1 MCPTKGLKHEQ
12 VSRWESV
19 GLGCRGLRSSLWW
32 SGPQQKQQDQ
42 SSLCRSQ
49 TGSYGTWDS
58 WPGGKRQWELLIM
71 ETGNSY
77 SVIDSFAGN
86 RSMLEHWSLPHW
98 RKGKKRGKESRTQY
112 GENPGEG
119 MVYGPLDGSADTSQP
134 GPQRASS
141 LENISSVMART
152 LVVFSS
158 DDFPALAWYLAHST
172 CSVNNL
178 LQGEWVKEEC
188 N

>member
-1 MCPTKGLKHEQ
+1 MSRCQGGRVWGWAVEGWGAACGGLAP
-12 VSRWESV
+12 SRSSRISHPSV
-19 GLGCRGLRSSLWW
+19 GVRQVAMGPGTAGQVVRGNESC
-32 SGPQQKQQDQ
+32 QK
-42 SSLCRSQ
+42 
-49 TGSYGTWDS
+49 
-58 WPGGKRQWELLIM
+58 IM

-77 SVIDSFAGN
+77 SVIDSFAGT